1 MKWFI
6 MLNLL
11 ICSVLTTNQETG
23 INVTTEQYLEI
34 MRKRKTLVDQLILD
48 RKTYEKNT
56 QWVREMRKYP
66 DHETFAVGDLVLVNH
81 PIGSVLQSPSKKL
94 NRNWI
99 GLVRIQTV
107 LDNTHYLCSDW
118 SGKLIPKRFHINRL
132 KQYYMNLGEM
142 DENGQLKMVENVNE
156 LYAIWKDIREDE
168 KRESS
173 QIDKEM
179 TVNM

>member
-1 MKWFI
+1 MK
-6 MLNLL
+6 
-11 ICSVLTTNQETG
+11 
-23 INVTTEQYLEI
+23 
-34 MRKRKTLVDQLILD
+34 KRKSLIDQLIID

-66 DHETFAVGDLVLVNH
+66 NHETFALGDVVLVYH
-81 PIGSVLQSPSKKL
+81 PLGSVLQSSSKKL

-99 GLVRIQTV
+99 GPVRIQTV

-118 SGKLIPKRFHINRL
+118 SGRLIPKRFHINRL

-142 DENGQLKMVENVNE
+142 NENGQLKIVENVNE
-156 LYAIWKDIREDE
+156 LYDIWNDIKEDE
-168 KRESS
+168 LKESS
-173 QIDKEM
+173 EIDKNM